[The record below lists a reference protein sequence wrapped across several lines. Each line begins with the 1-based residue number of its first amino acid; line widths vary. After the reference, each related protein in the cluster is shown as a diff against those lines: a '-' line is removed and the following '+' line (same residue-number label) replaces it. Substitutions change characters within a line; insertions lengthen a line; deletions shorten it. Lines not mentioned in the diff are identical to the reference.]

1 MQREPQRPEPE
12 LPAWMDKIPQADPV
26 VLLGI
31 APTVL
36 YILVDRLIDTRPA
49 IAVCVISA
57 IAVFLY
63 QRRKLPRTSVV
74 FLLGVLGAIL
84 MIITGVLGLINDSDK
99 TFWTFDPIEDFI
111 VGGIF
116 LVSVL
121 VGRPIVS
128 SVVRELFP
136 SLRERV
142 PARHSVWTLITL
154 VWGVKIVATGFFR
167 LWFLDVLEGGLDV
180 WILGTWDVSD
190 WAWLRTVTGGGV
202 NIVLFLWTIQRLKVA
217 GDRLTLEAARAEHSQ
232 LDATDSGDA
241 SEVVADSEVTE
252 R

>member
-1 MQREPQRPEPE
+1 MPQV
-12 LPAWMDKIPQADPV
+12 DPV

-31 APTVL
+31 APSVL
-36 YILVDRLIDTRPA
+36 YIVIDRLIDTRPA
-49 IAVCVISA
+49 IAVCVASA

-74 FLLGVLGAIL
+74 FLLGVLGSIL
-84 MIITGVLGLINDSDK
+84 MIITGVLGLIEDSDK

-116 LVSVL
+116 MVSVL
-121 VGRPIVS
+121 LRRPIVS
-128 SVVRELFP
+128 AVVRELFP
-136 SLRERV
+136 NLRERV
-142 PARHSVWTLITL
+142 PADHGVWTLITV
-154 VWGVKIVATGFFR
+154 VWGVKILATGFFR

-202 NIVLFLWTIQRLKVA
+202 NIVLFLWTVQRLKAVS
-217 GDRLTLEAARAEHSQ
+217 GRLAIESARAGP
-232 LDATDSGDA
+232 DAASDDA
-241 SEVVADSEVTE
+241 GEVVAESEVAE